1 MFLGPRAQRFS
12 TAAPPPCV
20 SFLIAGRYKMA
31 KSLPTWQTPD
41 RQSMKS
47 WRNIHE
53 VSLPRDGHP
62 VFAALYDPKSASA
75 ERRWM
80 GGRRR
85 RLLAGARGAV
95 LEIGGG
101 TGANLAHYRDIDRVT
116 IAEPD
121 PFMRNRIGPKLEEA
135 RVPVEVSAA
144 GAEALPFPDGSF
156 DTVVST
162 LVLCT
167 VTDQE
172 AALDEVRRVLRPGGR
187 LLFIEHVRAAG
198 SAARWQDRLEPLWRR
213 LLGGCHPNR
222 DTVAAIEEAGF
233 EIETF
238 ESFYPPDPLSA
249 LMPHVQ
255 GSATVRLAA

>member
-1 MFLGPRAQRFS
+1 
-12 TAAPPPCV
+12 
-20 SFLIAGRYKMA
+20 MA
-31 KSLPTWQTPD
+31 KTLPTWQTLD
-41 RQSMKS
+41 GEIMR
-47 WRNIHE
+47 RLHDDHE
-53 VSLPRDGHP
+53 AGLKRGGHP
-62 VFAALYDPKSASA
+62 IFAALYERMGASM

-101 TGANLAHYRDIDRVT
+101 TGANLTHYRDVDRVT

-121 PFMRNRIGPKLEEA
+121 PFMRHRIGPKLEDA

-144 GAEALPFPDGSF
+144 GAEELPFPDGSF

-167 VTDQE
+167 VPDQE
-172 AALDEVRRVLRPGGR
+172 SALDEVRRILRPGGR

-198 SAARWQDRLEPLWRR
+198 STARWQDRLEPLWGR

-222 DTVAAIEEAGF
+222 DTVLAIEEAGF

-238 ESFYPPDPLSA
+238 ESFHPPVFLSS
-249 LMPHVQ
+249 LTPHVQ

>member
-1 MFLGPRAQRFS
+1 MRRS
-12 TAAPPPCV
+12 RDNHET
-20 SFLIAGRYKMA
+20 S
-31 KSLPTWQTPD
+31 
-41 RQSMKS
+41 SM
-47 WRNIHE
+47 E
-53 VSLPRDGHP
+53 DGHP
-62 VFAALYDPKSASA
+62 IYAALYDPVGASA

-101 TGANLAHYRDIDRVT
+101 TGANLAHYRDVDRVT

-121 PFMRNRIGPKLEEA
+121 PFMRNRIGPKLEDA
-135 RVPVEVSAA
+135 RVPVEVAAA

-167 VTDQE
+167 VPDQE

-187 LLFIEHVRAAG
+187 LLFIEHVRATG

-213 LLGGCHPNR
+213 LFGGCHPNR

-233 EIETF
+233 EIEMF
-238 ESFYPPDPLSA
+238 ESFYPPGPLSG

>member
-1 MFLGPRAQRFS
+1 
-12 TAAPPPCV
+12 
-20 SFLIAGRYKMA
+20 
-31 KSLPTWQTPD
+31 
-41 RQSMKS
+41 MKIS
-47 WRNIHE
+47 RNIHE
-53 VSLPRDGHP
+53 AGPPRNGHP
-62 VFAALYDPKSASA
+62 IFASLYDPVGASA

-80 GGRRR
+80 GGRRK

-101 TGANLAHYRDIDRVT
+101 TGANLAHYHDVDRVT

-121 PFMRNRIGPKLEEA
+121 PFMRDRIGPKLEDA

-167 VTDQE
+167 VPDQE
-172 AALDEVRRVLRPGGR
+172 DALDEVRRVLRLGGR
-187 LLFIEHVRAAG
+187 LLFIEHVRATG

-238 ESFYPPDPLSA
+238 ESFYPPDPLSG

>member
-1 MFLGPRAQRFS
+1 
-12 TAAPPPCV
+12 
-20 SFLIAGRYKMA
+20 MA
-31 KSLPTWQTPD
+31 KSLLRCQTLGGVPMG
-41 RQSMKS
+41 RSRHNHETSSMK
-47 WRNIHE
+47 E
-53 VSLPRDGHP
+53 GHP
-62 VFAALYDPKSASA
+62 IFAALYDPIRASA

-101 TGANLAHYRDIDRVT
+101 TGANLAHYRDVDRVT

-121 PFMRNRIGPKLEEA
+121 PFMRNRIGPKLEDA
-135 RVPVEVSAA
+135 PVPVEVSAA
-144 GAEALPFPDGSF
+144 GAEELPFPDGSF

-167 VTDQE
+167 VPDQE
-172 AALDEVRRVLRPGGR
+172 SALDEVRRVLRPGGR

-198 SAARWQDRLEPLWRR
+198 STARWQDRLEPLWGR

-222 DTVAAIEEAGF
+222 DTGAAIEKAGF
-233 EIETF
+233 EIDTF
-238 ESFYPPDPLSA
+238 ESFHPPIAFSGFT
-249 LMPHVQ
+249 PHVQ
-255 GSATVRLAA
+255 GSATVRLAASDSGEGGMLGSTR

>member
-1 MFLGPRAQRFS
+1 MLLGPWAQRF
-12 TAAPPPCV
+12 
-20 SFLIAGRYKMA
+20 SFLIAGRCQMA
-31 KSLPTWQTPD
+31 KSLLTCQTLGGVPMERSRD
-41 RQSMKS
+41 NHETSSMK
-47 WRNIHE
+47 
-53 VSLPRDGHP
+53 VGHP
-62 VFAALYDPKSASA
+62 IFAALYDPVGASA

-101 TGANLAHYRDIDRVT
+101 TGANLAHYRDVDRVT

-121 PFMRNRIGPKLEEA
+121 PFMRNRIDPKLEDA

-167 VTDQE
+167 VPDQE

-238 ESFYPPDPLSA
+238 ESFYPPDPLSV
-249 LMPHVQ
+249 LTPHVQ

>member
-1 MFLGPRAQRFS
+1 MRRS
-12 TAAPPPCV
+12 
-20 SFLIAGRYKMA
+20 R
-31 KSLPTWQTPD
+31 D
-41 RQSMKS
+41 D
-47 WRNIHE
+47 HE
-53 VSLPRDGHP
+53 SGLTRGGHP
-62 VFAALYDPKSASA
+62 IFAALYDLICASK

-101 TGANLAHYRDIDRVT
+101 TGANLAYYRDVDRVT

-121 PFMRNRIGPKLEEA
+121 PFMRNRIGPKLEDA
-135 RVPVEVSAA
+135 PVPVEVSAA
-144 GAEALPFPDGSF
+144 GAEELPFPDGSF

-167 VTDQE
+167 VPDQE
-172 AALDEVRRVLRPGGR
+172 SALDEVRRVLRPGGR

-238 ESFYPPDPLSA
+238 ESFYPPDPLSS
-249 LMPHVQ
+249 LTPHVQ

>member
-1 MFLGPRAQRFS
+1 M
-12 TAAPPPCV
+12 
-20 SFLIAGRYKMA
+20 GRSRDNHKA
-31 KSLPTWQTPD
+31 SL
-41 RQSMKS
+41 RK
-47 WRNIHE
+47 
-53 VSLPRDGHP
+53 DGHP
-62 VFAALYDPKSASA
+62 IFAALYDPLGASA

-85 RLLAGARGAV
+85 RLLTGARGAV

-101 TGANLAHYRDIDRVT
+101 TGANLAHYRDVDRVT

-121 PFMRNRIGPKLEEA
+121 PFMLSRIGPKLEDA

-167 VTDQE
+167 VPDQG
-172 AALDEVRRVLRPGGR
+172 AALDEVSRILRPGGR

-198 SAARWQDRLEPLWRR
+198 SMARWQDRLEPLWRR
-213 LLGGCHPNR
+213 LFGGCHPNR
-222 DTVAAIEEAGF
+222 DTVTAIEDAGF

-238 ESFYPPDPLSA
+238 ESFYPPDPLSS
-249 LMPHVQ
+249 LTPHVQ
-255 GSATVRLAA
+255 GSATIRLAA

>member
-1 MFLGPRAQRFS
+1 
-12 TAAPPPCV
+12 
-20 SFLIAGRYKMA
+20 MA
-31 KSLPTWQTPD
+31 KSLSTWQTLGGVPMGRSRD
-41 RQSMKS
+41 NRETSSMK
-47 WRNIHE
+47 
-53 VSLPRDGHP
+53 DGHP
-62 VFAALYDPKSASA
+62 IFAALYDPISASM

-101 TGANLAHYRDIDRVT
+101 TGANLAHYRDVDRVT

-121 PFMRNRIGPKLEEA
+121 PFMRRRLDQKLTDA

-167 VTDQE
+167 VPDQGS
-172 AALDEVRRVLRPGGR
+172 ALEEVRRVLRPGGR

-198 SAARWQDRLEPLWRR
+198 SAARWQDRLERLWGW
-213 LLGGCHPNR
+213 LFAGCHPNR
-222 DTVAAIEEAGF
+222 ETVAAIEKAGF
-233 EIETF
+233 EMEAF
-238 ESFYPPDPLSA
+238 ES
-249 LMPHVQ
+249 
-255 GSATVRLAA
+255 

>member
-1 MFLGPRAQRFS
+1 M
-12 TAAPPPCV
+12 
-20 SFLIAGRYKMA
+20 GR
-31 KSLPTWQTPD
+31 SRD
-41 RQSMKS
+41 
-47 WRNIHE
+47 IHE
-53 VSLPRDGHP
+53 AGEAKRGHP
-62 VFAALYDPKSASA
+62 IFAALYDPMAASA

-80 GGRRR
+80 GERRR

-101 TGANLAHYRDIDRVT
+101 TGANLAYYRDVDRVT
-116 IAEPD
+116 VAEPD
-121 PFMRNRIGPKLEEA
+121 SFMRKRLVQKLAEVS
-135 RVPVEVSAA
+135 VPVEVSDA
-144 GAEALPFPDGSF
+144 GAEALPFPDGTF
-156 DTVVST
+156 DTLVST

-167 VTDQE
+167 VPDQGS
-172 AALDEVRRVLRPGGR
+172 ALEEVRRVMRPGGR
-187 LLFIEHVRAAG
+187 LLFIEHVGAAG

-222 DTVAAIEEAGF
+222 DTVAAIEEVGF
-233 EIETF
+233 EIEAF

>member
-1 MFLGPRAQRFS
+1 MERSRNDHEAGPTR
-12 TAAPPPCV
+12 
-20 SFLIAGRYKMA
+20 G
-31 KSLPTWQTPD
+31 
-41 RQSMKS
+41 
-47 WRNIHE
+47 
-53 VSLPRDGHP
+53 GHP
-62 VFAALYDPKSASA
+62 VFAALYDPIGASM

-80 GGRRR
+80 GARRR

-101 TGANLAHYRDIDRVT
+101 TGANLVHYRDVDRVT

-121 PFMRNRIGPKLEEA
+121 PFMRSRIGPKLQDS
-135 RVPVEVSAA
+135 RVPVDVSSA

-167 VTDQE
+167 VPDQE
-172 AALDEVRRVLRPGGR
+172 AVLEEIRRVLRSGGR

-198 SAARWQDRLEPLWRR
+198 SMARWQDRLEPLWRR

-222 DTVAAIEEAGF
+222 DTVAAIEGAGF
-233 EIETF
+233 EMETF
-238 ESFYPPDPLSA
+238 ESFYPPDPLSG
-249 LMPHVQ
+249 LTPHVQ

>member
-1 MFLGPRAQRFS
+1 M
-12 TAAPPPCV
+12 
-20 SFLIAGRYKMA
+20 GR
-31 KSLPTWQTPD
+31 SRDHPETS
-41 RQSMKS
+41 SMK
-47 WRNIHE
+47 
-53 VSLPRDGHP
+53 DGHP
-62 VFAALYDPKSASA
+62 IFAALYDPIGASA

-80 GGRRR
+80 GERRR

-101 TGANLAHYRDIDRVT
+101 TGANLAHYWNVDRVT

-121 PFMRNRIGPKLEEA
+121 PFMRNRIGPKLEDTC
-135 RVPVEVSAA
+135 VPVEVSAA
-144 GAEALPFPDGSF
+144 GAEELPFPDGSF

-167 VTDQE
+167 VPDQQS
-172 AALDEVRRVLRPGGR
+172 ALDEVRRVLRPGGR

-198 SAARWQDRLEPLWRR
+198 STARWQDRLEPIWGR

-222 DTVAAIEEAGF
+222 DTVAAIEKAGF

-238 ESFYPPDPLSA
+238 ESFHPPIAFSGLT
-249 LMPHVQ
+249 PHVQ

>member
-1 MFLGPRAQRFS
+1 
-12 TAAPPPCV
+12 
-20 SFLIAGRYKMA
+20 MA
-31 KSLPTWQTPD
+31 KGLLTCQTPGGVHVV
-41 RQSMKS
+41 RS
-47 WRNIHE
+47 
-53 VSLPRDGHP
+53 RDDQEAGPTRGGHP
-62 VFAALYDPKSASA
+62 IFAALYDPVGASA

-101 TGANLAHYRDIDRVT
+101 TGANLAHYRDVDRVT

-121 PFMRNRIGPKLEEA
+121 PFMRNKIGPKLEEA

-144 GAEALPFPDGSF
+144 GAEALPYPDGSF

-167 VTDQE
+167 VPDQE

-187 LLFIEHVRAAG
+187 LLFIEHVRATG

-238 ESFYPPDPLSA
+238 ESFYPPDPLSS
-249 LMPHVQ
+249 LTPHVQ

>member
-1 MFLGPRAQRFS
+1 
-12 TAAPPPCV
+12 
-20 SFLIAGRYKMA
+20 
-31 KSLPTWQTPD
+31 
-41 RQSMKS
+41 MKD
-47 WRNIHE
+47 E
-53 VSLPRDGHP
+53 HP
-62 VFAALYDPKSASA
+62 IFAALYDQISASA

-80 GGRRR
+80 GERRR

-101 TGANLAHYRDIDRVT
+101 TGANLAHYRNVDRVT

-121 PFMRNRIGPKLEEA
+121 RFMRNRIGPKLDEA

-144 GAEALPFPDGSF
+144 GAEALPYPDGSF

-167 VTDQE
+167 VPDQE

>member
-1 MFLGPRAQRFS
+1 MAQELQ
-12 TAAPPPCV
+12 A
-20 SFLIAGRYKMA
+20 
-31 KSLPTWQTPD
+31 WQTLGGVHVGRSRD
-41 RQSMKS
+41 
-47 WRNIHE
+47 NHE
-53 VSLPRDGHP
+53 ASSTKVGHP
-62 VFAALYDPKSASA
+62 IFAALYDPIGASM

-101 TGANLAHYRDIDRVT
+101 TGANLAHYRDVDRVT

-121 PFMRNRIGPKLEEA
+121 PFMRSRIGPKLEDA

-167 VTDQE
+167 VPDQE
-172 AALDEVRRVLRPGGR
+172 AAGRGQARPASGRTAAVYRARTRRWSHGPLAGPAGASGGGSSAAATPIETPSRPSRRPGSR
-187 LLFIEHVRAAG
+187 
-198 SAARWQDRLEPLWRR
+198 
-213 LLGGCHPNR
+213 
-222 DTVAAIEEAGF
+222 
-233 EIETF
+233 
-238 ESFYPPDPLSA
+238 
-249 LMPHVQ
+249 
-255 GSATVRLAA
+255 

>member
-1 MFLGPRAQRFS
+1 MGRSRDDHEAGPTR
-12 TAAPPPCV
+12 
-20 SFLIAGRYKMA
+20 G
-31 KSLPTWQTPD
+31 
-41 RQSMKS
+41 
-47 WRNIHE
+47 
-53 VSLPRDGHP
+53 GHP
-62 VFAALYDPKSASA
+62 VFAALYDLVGASA

-80 GGRRR
+80 GARRR

-101 TGANLAHYRDIDRVT
+101 TGANLAHYRDVDRVT

-121 PFMRNRIGPKLEEA
+121 PFMRSRIGPKLEDA

-144 GAEALPFPDGSF
+144 GAEALPFPDDSF

-167 VTDQE
+167 VPDQA
-172 AALDEVRRVLRPGGR
+172 AALEEVRRILRPGGR

-198 SAARWQDRLEPLWRR
+198 SMARWQDRLEPLWRR
-213 LLGGCHPNR
+213 LFGGCHPNR

-238 ESFYPPDPLSA
+238 ESFHPPIAFSRLT
-249 LMPHVQ
+249 PHVQ
-255 GSATVRLAA
+255 GSATIRLAA

>member
-1 MFLGPRAQRFS
+1 
-12 TAAPPPCV
+12 
-20 SFLIAGRYKMA
+20 MA
-31 KSLPTWQTPD
+31 KSLLTCQTLDGVPMGRSRD
-41 RQSMKS
+41 HPETSSMK
-47 WRNIHE
+47 
-53 VSLPRDGHP
+53 DGHP
-62 VFAALYDPKSASA
+62 IFAALYDPIGASA

-80 GGRRR
+80 GERRR

-101 TGANLAHYRDIDRVT
+101 TGTNLTHYRDVDRVT

-121 PFMRNRIGPKLEEA
+121 PFMRNRIGPKLEDTC
-135 RVPVEVSAA
+135 VPVEVSAA
-144 GAEALPFPDGSF
+144 GAEELPFPDGSF

-167 VTDQE
+167 VPDQQS
-172 AALDEVRRVLRPGGR
+172 ALDEVRRVLRPGGR

-198 SAARWQDRLEPLWRR
+198 STARWQDRLEPLWRR

-238 ESFYPPDPLSA
+238 ESFHPPVFLSS
-249 LMPHVQ
+249 LTPHVQ
-255 GSATVRLAA
+255 GSATIRLAA

>member
-1 MFLGPRAQRFS
+1 
-12 TAAPPPCV
+12 
-20 SFLIAGRYKMA
+20 
-31 KSLPTWQTPD
+31 
-41 RQSMKS
+41 MK
-47 WRNIHE
+47 
-53 VSLPRDGHP
+53 DGHP
-62 VFAALYDPKSASA
+62 IFAALYDQKSASA

-80 GGRRR
+80 GERRR

-101 TGANLAHYRDIDRVT
+101 TGANLAHYRNVDRVT

-121 PFMRNRIGPKLEEA
+121 RFMRNRIGPKLEEA
-135 RVPVEVSAA
+135 RVPVQVSAA
-144 GAEALPFPDGSF
+144 GAEALPYPDGSF

-167 VTDQE
+167 VPDQE

-198 SAARWQDRLEPLWRR
+198 SAARWQDRLEPLWKR

>member
-1 MFLGPRAQRFS
+1 
-12 TAAPPPCV
+12 
-20 SFLIAGRYKMA
+20 
-31 KSLPTWQTPD
+31 
-41 RQSMKS
+41 MKD
-47 WRNIHE
+47 E
-53 VSLPRDGHP
+53 HP
-62 VFAALYDPKSASA
+62 IFAALYDQISASA

-80 GGRRR
+80 GERRR

-101 TGANLAHYRDIDRVT
+101 TGANLAHYRNVDRVT

-121 PFMRNRIGPKLEEA
+121 PFMRNRIGPKLDEA

-144 GAEALPFPDGSF
+144 GAEALPYPDGSF

-167 VTDQE
+167 VPDQE

-213 LLGGCHPNR
+213 LLAGCHPNR
-222 DTVAAIEEAGF
+222 DTVTAIEEAGF

>member
-1 MFLGPRAQRFS
+1 MRRSRDNHEIG
-12 TAAPPPCV
+12 
-20 SFLIAGRYKMA
+20 
-31 KSLPTWQTPD
+31 SLQ
-41 RQSMKS
+41 
-47 WRNIHE
+47 
-53 VSLPRDGHP
+53 DGHP
-62 VFAALYDPKSASA
+62 IFAALYDPIGASM

-80 GGRRR
+80 GRRRR

-101 TGANLAHYRDIDRVT
+101 TGANLVHYRSVDRVT

-121 PFMRNRIGPKLEEA
+121 PFMRKRIGPKLENA
-135 RVPVEVSAA
+135 RVPVEVSEA

-162 LVLCT
+162 FVLCT
-167 VTDQE
+167 VPDQE

-198 SAARWQDRLEPLWRR
+198 SMARWQDRLEPLWRR

-222 DTVAAIEEAGF
+222 DTVAAIEDAGF

-238 ESFYPPDPLSA
+238 ESFYPPDPLSS
-249 LMPHVQ
+249 LTPHVQ
-255 GSATVRLAA
+255 GSATIRLAA

>member
-1 MFLGPRAQRFS
+1 
-12 TAAPPPCV
+12 
-20 SFLIAGRYKMA
+20 
-31 KSLPTWQTPD
+31 
-41 RQSMKS
+41 
-47 WRNIHE
+47 
-53 VSLPRDGHP
+53 
-62 VFAALYDPKSASA
+62 
-75 ERRWM
+75 
-80 GGRRR
+80 
-85 RLLAGARGAV
+85 
-95 LEIGGG
+95 
-101 TGANLAHYRDIDRVT
+101 
-116 IAEPD
+116 
-121 PFMRNRIGPKLEEA
+121 MRNRIGPKLDEA

-144 GAEALPFPDGSF
+144 GAEALPYPDGSF

-167 VTDQE
+167 VPDQE

-213 LLGGCHPNR
+213 LLAGCHPNR
-222 DTVAAIEEAGF
+222 DTVTAIEEAGF

>member
-1 MFLGPRAQRFS
+1 MAQKLL
-12 TAAPPPCV
+12 A
-20 SFLIAGRYKMA
+20 
-31 KSLPTWQTPD
+31 WQTLNGEPMRRSRD
-41 RQSMKS
+41 NHETSSM
-47 WRNIHE
+47 E
-53 VSLPRDGHP
+53 DGHP
-62 VFAALYDPKSASA
+62 IFAALYDPLGASA

-101 TGANLAHYRDIDRVT
+101 TGANLAHYRDVDRVT

-121 PFMRNRIGPKLEEA
+121 PFMRNKIGPKLEDA
-135 RVPVEVSAA
+135 RVPVEVASA

-167 VTDQE
+167 VPDQE

-187 LLFIEHVRAAG
+187 LLFIEHVRATG

-222 DTVAAIEEAGF
+222 DTVAAIEDAGF

-238 ESFYPPDPLSA
+238 ESFYPPDPLSG